1 MSKHF
6 CCCIPVRAAV
16 FFFSLLSFLASG
28 LSAAL
33 AWYLLFLI
41 DNNRLDEVEKNLNEN
56 DKQAFDAVAHKYKWG
71 IIVGGL
77 IFTLIALM
85 SFFGFVG
92 SIIRNRRMV
101 KAYSFMTIFIFIL
114 GTVAAGFTLF
124 ATYNHKPICVTINN
138 EQVCTQSHLSLG
150 QKIGYTV
157 YVVIEWLIEL
167 YIIVIIRRYYDQLEE
182 EREYR
187 HEFRLNP
194 TTSGTYEAKEGLLT
208 QGHYPYTDNHNA
220 FGAHNHA

>member
-28 LSAAL
+28 LTAAIG
-33 AWYLLFLI
+33 WYLVFLI
-41 DNNRLDEVEKNLNEN
+41 NSDKLEDAEKNMSDQ
-56 DKQAFDAVAHKYKWG
+56 DKKTLDAVAHKYKWAF
-71 IIVGGL
+71 IVAAG

-101 KAYSFMTIFIFIL
+101 KAYSFMTVIIFIL
-114 GTVAAGFTLF
+114 GTVATGFSLY
-124 ATYNHKPICVTINN
+124 ATFSNKPLCVTIDG
-138 EQVCTQSHLSLG
+138 VQSCATSNLSTG
-150 QKIGYTV
+150 QKIGYTAFA
-157 YVVIEWLIEL
+157 VVQWLIDL
-167 YIIVIIRRYYDQLEE
+167 YIVVIIRRYGEQLDE

-194 TTSGTYEAKEGLLT
+194 TAPGTYEAKEGLLH
-208 QGHYPYTDNHNA
+208 QGHYPYSDNNNA
-220 FGAHNHA
+220 FGAHNRA